1 MELFPLDYASD
12 RKKQNYVG
20 IQQGS
25 RNHTSVSLSTKTKA
39 KDCVNISKE
48 YYKSK
53 QVEEQLRATAEDEE
67 KRLTASSG
75 KDQLELTRGE
85 SPGSYIIHF
94 LHSAYVYRAVE
105 RGYVEVNG
113 QRIEF
118 SEETKEKL
126 KTAAEDVRKRNEAA
140 MASMAAEHNGIVAR
154 QQADAMMSMMKKE
167 MKALSIAAR
176 MSSGRKVS
184 EAERKFLMQTD
195 PELYMRALM
204 AEMMAKQKKRHEEE
218 VREEKIEDDETVEEN
233 EDYMQEIDE
242 ITGDFKE
249 VTLAV
254 AMEGDGITVGDVGM
268 ESL

>member
-12 RKKQNYVG
+12 RKNQNYAG
-20 IQQGS
+20 ILQGS
-25 RNHTSVSLSTKTKA
+25 RNYTSVPLNTNTKA

-53 QVEEQLRATAEDEE
+53 QVEEQ
-67 KRLTASSG
+67 
-75 KDQLELTRGE
+75 
-85 SPGSYIIHF
+85 F

-126 KTAAEDVRKRNEAA
+126 KIAAEDVRKRNEAA
-140 MASMAAEHNGIVAR
+140 HACMIAEHNQIVAK
-154 QQADAMMSMMKKE
+154 QQADAMMSTMKKE
-167 MKALSIAAR
+167 MKALSIASR

-233 EDYMQEIDE
+233 EDYMQEINE

-254 AMEGDGITVGDVGM
+254 AMEGDGITVGDVGI